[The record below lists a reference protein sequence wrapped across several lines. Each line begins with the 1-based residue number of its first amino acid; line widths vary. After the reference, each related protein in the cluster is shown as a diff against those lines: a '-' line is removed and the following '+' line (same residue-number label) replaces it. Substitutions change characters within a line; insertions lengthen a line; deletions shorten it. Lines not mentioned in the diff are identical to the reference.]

1 MVMPLLKR
9 GIPVETVHMEN
20 LGFAGTLK
28 NIKVLV
34 MSYSNMKPQSA
45 EVNKR
50 LAQWVKEGGI
60 LIYYGRDD
68 DPFQD
73 VKEWWNTNEK
83 NYVGPSA
90 HLFQLMHVNPSLNSS
105 MYNYGKGKLF
115 IERQDPKELVLLP
128 NTDGS
133 FVSLMQKVYE
143 EQAGPG
149 SWKTK
154 NYFYLER
161 GPYDIASVM
170 DESVSSEPLY
180 IKGPVIDMFDPQ
192 LPVLSEKIINPGQQ
206 SLLYDLNRL
215 KEKNIP
221 KVLCA
226 ASRVYDEEKN
236 MHRYLFITKSPSNTL
251 NVMRIYLPA
260 KPLSVEVKNAD
271 DTLLENKNVWDEL
284 SQTCLL
290 QFMNSSDGVKV
301 EIRW

>member
-1 MVMPLLKR
+1 
-9 GIPVETVHMEN
+9 
-20 LGFAGTLK
+20 
-28 NIKVLV
+28 
-34 MSYSNMKPQSA
+34 
-45 EVNKR
+45 
-50 LAQWVKEGGI
+50 
-60 LIYYGRDD
+60 
-68 DPFQD
+68 
-73 VKEWWNTNEK
+73 
-83 NYVGPSA
+83 
-90 HLFQLMHVNPSLNSS
+90 